1 MSPAVTEPYSL
12 VTIGAK
18 SNFPTTHVP
27 VVCHA
32 KPVAL
37 TLERIVVGSGTIQT
51 HY

>member
-1 MSPAVTEPYSL
+1 
-12 VTIGAK
+12 
-18 SNFPTTHVP
+18 
-27 VVCHA
+27 VCHA